1 MYQEFVGKTEEAKK
15 WYQQLVTNFP
25 DAPPA
30 GKANGALRRLNSV
43 GVQIR
48 VRGQDMQGGTLDL
61 AGPPYRG
68 KVVLIHYWA
77 SWSDRAQADMVLLK
91 DFYAKKGGRDFDI
104 LGVCLDASQAAAKQF
119 LAQNRLPWKHIYE
132 PGGIDGRLA
141 NEMGIMT
148 LPLMVLVDRDGRVV
162 SHNTQIPELEAAIN
176 RLQKPAAAS
185 RGAQAPR

>member
-1 MYQEFVGKTEEAKK
+1 MKSSRARPRKPASGISS
-15 WYQQLVTNFP
+15 LVTNFP

-43 GVQIR
+43 GSQIR
-48 VRGQDMQGGTLDL
+48 VRGQDMQGKTLDL
-61 AGPPYRG
+61 SAAPYRG

-77 SWSDRAQADMVLLK
+77 TWSDRAKEDMVLLK
-91 DFYAKKGGRDFDI
+91 DFYAKKGGRDFEI
-104 LGVCLDASQAAAKQF
+104 LGVCLDASQEAAKAF
-119 LAQNRLPWKHIYE
+119 LGENRLPWKQLYE

-148 LPLMVLVDRDGRVV
+148 LPLMVLVDRDGRVA

-176 RLQKPAAAS
+176 QLQKPAAAS
-185 RGAQAPR
+185 RAAQPPR